1 MRTIISVV
9 LLAITQLAFAAATTQ
24 ATTAAASALGYDFG
38 PTYEVLT
45 MPRGE
50 LSDGLRNKMIP
61 LLIEYPKVD
70 RPCPVIIFSHGS
82 GSAGN
87 AYANLLQFWASHG
100 YVVIAPTHAESQS
113 LQDPS
118 MQSFRGSMNDASVTS
133 SNWGD
138 RVRDLTTVIAELNK
152 LQEFY
157 PSLKDM
163 IDIAHVGVAGHAYGA
178 YTAQLVGGATIKMTS
193 KSPAENLRDK
203 RVQAV
208 LLLDGQ
214 GPDTEGLT
222 KDSWKDFNIPLM
234 TLTGNEPGLRGRG
247 ADWKLQPIFLSP
259 AGDKY
264 GAIIAGANHFSFSGR
279 FAGQVAANGKV
290 LPSSKAYEGV
300 KVLSLAFWDAYLK
313 RDAKAKEY
321 LQSDAI
327 GQKSDGMVKLQHR

>member
-1 MRTIISVV
+1 MRTFLSVV
-9 LLAITQLAFAAATTQ
+9 LLAFAQLTSAATTQ
-24 ATTAAASALGYDFG
+24 PSTAASSGLGYDFG
-38 PTYEVLT
+38 PSDEVLT

-61 LLIEYPKVD
+61 LLIEYPKGD
-70 RPCPVIIFSHGS
+70 RPCPVIIFSHGA

-87 AYANLLQFWASHG
+87 AYVNLLQFWASHG

-118 MQSFRGSMNDASVTS
+118 MQSFRGSMNDETVTS

-138 RVRDLTTVIAELNK
+138 RVRDLTTIIEELNN

-157 PSLKDM
+157 PTLKDR
-163 IDIAHVGVAGHAYGA
+163 IDIAHVGVSGHAYGA
-178 YTAQLVGGATIKMTS
+178 YTAQLVGGATVKLNS
-193 KSPAENLRDK
+193 NSPAQSLRDK

-214 GPDTEGLT
+214 GPDVQGLT
-222 KDSWKDFNIPLM
+222 KESWKDFNIPLM
-234 TLTGNEPGLRGRG
+234 SITGNDLGLRGRG
-247 ADWKLQPIFLSP
+247 ADWKLRPILLSP

-264 GAIIAGANHFSFSGR
+264 GAAIAGANHFSFSGR
-279 FAGQVAANGKV
+279 FAGQMPANGKV

-313 RDAKAKEY
+313 HDEKAKKY
-321 LQSDAI
+321 LHSDTIEKA
-327 GQKSDGMVKLQHR
+327 SENMVKLQSR